1 MRRTAHL
8 DRGATSVEYALLIAL
23 IAAVIFGGVLL
34 FGGGVF
40 DLFDDANTSINDG
53 VTK

>member
-1 MRRTAHL
+1 MGPRH
-8 DRGATSVEYALLIAL
+8 DQQRGATGVEYALLIAL

-40 DLFDDANTSINDG
+40 DLFDDANTSISDQID
-53 VTK
+53 K